1 MQAADDG
8 DILDLLFREFPVG
21 AVDRGKDIARVDK
34 QNALVGLALVEEPQ
48 GGRQG
53 D

>member
-1 MQAADDG
+1 VQAADDG
-8 DILDLLFREFPVG
+8 DVLDLFVREFPVG
-21 AVDRGKDIARVDK
+21 AVDLGKDIARVDG
-34 QNALVGLALVEEPQ
+34 QDALVGLALVEEPQ